1 MKTIKRIIV
10 VVLAISVISSFNI
23 ITVSADSEIQESGLS
38 VYGEESLENLTPE
51 MQLQQLNANKNIS
64 ADKKAQATEKLE
76 FMMLTEAERT
86 NVVQSTMARS
96 LCAIKTCNVPFYR
109 QEKSYW
115 CGPATTKQTV
125 CYLSKGAN
133 NPTQT
138 QIAGYIKTTTAGSS
152 STNMANWLK
161 TQGYYYYSVKVSTMT
176 TRDIVNYVAT
186 GLDAYDYPCFG
197 GVKITS
203 SMVGTGRWRYTTGGH
218 FLNISSIEQYE
229 PDYNNSRLQVTD
241 PFITWVDT
249 SVASGKYS
257 VSVGDYKA
265 AMTSFWW

>member
-23 ITVSADSEIQESGLS
+23 ITVSADSEIQETGLS

-109 QEKSYW
+109 QEK
-115 CGPATTKQTV
+115 V
-125 CYLSKGAN
+125 
-133 NPTQT
+133 
-138 QIAGYIKTTTAGSS
+138 I
-152 STNMANWLK
+152 
-161 TQGYYYYSVKVSTMT
+161 
-176 TRDIVNYVAT
+176 
-186 GLDAYDYPCFG
+186 
-197 GVKITS
+197 GVD
-203 SMVGTGRWRYTTGGH
+203 RQP
-218 FLNISSIEQYE
+218 L
-229 PDYNNSRLQVTD
+229 SRLCATCPKEPIIQRKHRLPDILKPLQLV
-241 PFITWVDT
+241 PLQPIWQI
-249 SVASGKYS
+249 G
-257 VSVGDYKA
+257 
-265 AMTSFWW
+265 

>member
-1 MKTIKRIIV
+1 
-10 VVLAISVISSFNI
+10 
-23 ITVSADSEIQESGLS
+23 
-38 VYGEESLENLTPE
+38 
-51 MQLQQLNANKNIS
+51 
-64 ADKKAQATEKLE
+64 
-76 FMMLTEAERT
+76 
-86 NVVQSTMARS
+86 
-96 LCAIKTCNVPFYR
+96 
-109 QEKSYW
+109 
-115 CGPATTKQTV
+115 
-125 CYLSKGAN
+125 
-133 NPTQT
+133 
-138 QIAGYIKTTTAGSS
+138 
-152 STNMANWLK
+152 
-161 TQGYYYYSVKVSTMT
+161 MT

-197 GVKITS
+197 GVKIAS